1 MRKTRQREWT
11 GRKMLFLMLAFFGV
25 VFAADGVFAYL
36 ATSSWTGR
44 STEDAYRKG
53 LRYNQTIERA
63 AAQQALGW
71 QTAVSLEPLD
81 DNTDR
86 VTVSLRDNLDAPI
99 DKQSIMATF
108 RRPVSAD
115 QDIEIPLQWTG
126 AGLYTA
132 DLALPFRG
140 QWDVHVA
147 VERVSEAPYSIEARV
162 WRN

>member
-1 MRKTRQREWT
+1 MQQEWT
-11 GRKMLFLMLAFFGV
+11 GRRVLFLLLAFFGV
-25 VFAADGVFAYL
+25 VFAADGVFVYL
-36 ATSSWTGR
+36 ATSSWTGL

-71 QTAVSLEPLD
+71 QTAVSFEPLD

-86 VTVSLRDNLDAPI
+86 LTVSLRDRTDTPI
-99 DKQSIMATF
+99 DGRVVTATLH
-108 RRPVSAD
+108 RPVSAG
-115 QDIEIPLQWTG
+115 QDIEIPLDWTG
-126 AGLYTA
+126 AGTYAA

-140 QWDVHVA
+140 QWVVHVA
-147 VERVSEAPYSIEARV
+147 VAQNSETPYAIEARV